1 MHNLVSKTNL
11 SMFRFIP
18 FIITFS
24 LVPQFGCAQNSGKD
38 VLWYN
43 QPARAWIEALPLGNG
58 KLGAMVFG
66 DPINE
71 RIQLND
77 DSMWP
82 GDPENWKEPSG
93 NIRDIQMIR
102 QFLFQGRNVEA
113 DRLFEQKFSN
123 KRILRSHQ
131 TLGDLRIQFNHEQI
145 SDYRRELNI
154 ENAISTTQYRVRGD
168 IVTQEVLVSH
178 PHNVIAVHLTS
189 ETSDGLNA
197 TLKLSRPSDRGIET
211 ATSSTDENNLLYLRG
226 EVTQQNAHF
235 QSRQTP
241 ITEGVLFE
249 SVLKVVHQEGQIN
262 RLNDGLELQN
272 VRQATIYIV
281 SNSSFYFENYQ
292 SQNQIDLEKVLLVPY
307 ETIKSQHIEDYQNLY
322 KRVDVDFG
330 DEALNEIPT
339 DQRLLRLKNGEA
351 DRGLEALL
359 FQFGRYLLISSS
371 RKGTNPP
378 NLQGLWNEHIEAP
391 WNADYHLNIN
401 LQMNYWLSDVT
412 NLSELNYPLF
422 DFTDRLVE
430 NGKTTARVNFGSRGT
445 FFPHATDLWAPTW
458 LQSTVF
464 WGCSM
469 GAAGWLMQHYWTHY
483 EFTKDLNFLKDR
495 AFPAIHEVALF
506 YSDWLIEDP
515 RDGTLIS
522 APSTSPE
529 NRFYHPQGGRVVA
542 TCLGSAKD
550 QQVIY
555 EVFSNYLKMCNI
567 LGYQNDLVR
576 KIEKQIEQLRP
587 GFVIGS
593 DGRILEWDR
602 EYREFEPGHRHMS
615 HLYGFHPGNIV
626 TKEKDPE
633 LFNAVKK
640 SVNYRLAN
648 GGGHTGWSRAWLI
661 NLGARLLDG
670 DFAHRNVR
678 LLFQKS
684 MADNLFDLHPPY
696 QIDGNFG
703 YTAGVAEMLL
713 QSHEE
718 DIVRVLPAFPKSWE
732 NGYIKG
738 LKARGGLTVDIYWED
753 NWLDKVIFQAE
764 FPKKFTL
771 LYRDERVPV
780 DMAAGE
786 IYVYNYRPL
795 RDIDDDGIVDR
806 SDNCPSKANP
816 EQNDADNDGQGDIC
830 DLDSPNNI
838 SIQKRNISCQGKS
851 DGSLTIQTL
860 ADFQYHVHVT
870 GPSKFQKQIDFQ
882 SNVHITGLIAGEYRL
897 SITAKE
903 EPSYSLELNAII
915 EDPMD
920 LSVQTFL
927 NKKNSELELIMKGA
941 ETYRVQLGN
950 QQYVFHE
957 SNVSLPIDNQWS
969 IIYVGTD
976 NPCQGSFA
984 KWVNATN
991 VGQVYPNPVSD
1002 FMHVLLPEDLEM
1014 AIKIYNSF
1022 GQVIYTNES
1031 PKADSTN
1038 RLTIPVSQYPNGFYL
1053 VSLKQQEKE
1062 ELFKVLKQ

>member
-1 MHNLVSKTNL
+1 MY
-11 SMFRFIP
+11 RFIP
-18 FIITFS
+18 FFVFYI
-24 LVPQFGCAQNSGKD
+24 LNLGAQFGYAQNSKKD

-58 KLGAMVFG
+58 KLGVMVFG
-66 DPINE
+66 NPINE

-93 NIRDIQMIR
+93 NIRDIQLIR
-102 QFLFQGRNVEA
+102 QFLFQGRNTEA

-123 KRILRSHQ
+123 KGILRSHQ
-131 TLGDLRIQFNHEQI
+131 TLGDLRIQFDHQQI
-145 SDYRRELNI
+145 SDYRRDLNI
-154 ENAISTTQYRVRGD
+154 ENAISTTQYRVKGD
-168 IVTQEVLVSH
+168 LVTQEVFVSH
-178 PHNVIAVHLTS
+178 PHKVIVVHLTS
-189 ETSDGLNA
+189 ESNAGLNA
-197 TLKLSRPSDRGIET
+197 KLKLSRPSDRGYET
-211 ATSSTDENNLLYLRG
+211 AKSFTDDDHLLYLRG
-226 EVTQQNAHF
+226 EVTQRNARF
-235 QSRQTP
+235 QSRQMP

-249 SVLKVVHQEGQIN
+249 SVLKVVHQGGQII
-262 RLNDGLELQN
+262 RSDDALELEN
-272 VRQATIYIV
+272 VREATIYIV
-281 SNSSFYFENYQ
+281 SNSSFYFDNYQ
-292 SQNQIDLEKVLLVPY
+292 LQNKIDLEKVLSVPY
-307 ETIKSQHIEDYQNLY
+307 ETIKSQHIADYQSLY

-339 DQRLLRLKNGEA
+339 DQRLLRVKNGQN

-378 NLQGLWNEHIEAP
+378 NLQGLWNEHIQAP
-391 WNADYHLNIN
+391 WNGDYHLNIN

-430 NGKTTARVNFGSRGT
+430 NGKTTAMVNFGSRGT

-469 GAAGWLMQHYWTHY
+469 GAGGWLMQHYWKHY
-483 EFTKDLNFLKDR
+483 EFTKDLDFLRER

-506 YSDWLIEDP
+506 YSDWLIEDT

-529 NRFYHPQGGRVVA
+529 NRYYNPQSGRVVA

-555 EVFSNYLKMCNI
+555 EVFSNYLKMCEI
-567 LGYQNDLVR
+567 LGYQNDLVN
-576 KIEKQIEQLRP
+576 KIESQIERLRP
-587 GFVIGS
+587 GFVVGAN
-593 DGRILEWDR
+593 GRILEWDR

-615 HLYGFHPGNIV
+615 HLYGFHPGNII

-640 SVNYRLAN
+640 TVDYRLAN

-684 MADNLFDLHPPY
+684 MADNLFDLHPPF

-703 YTAGVAEMLL
+703 YSAGIAEMLL

-718 DIVRVLPAFPKSWE
+718 GIVRVLPAFPKSWE

-738 LKARGGLTVDIYWED
+738 LKARGGLTVDIYWQD
-753 NWLDKVIFQAE
+753 NWLDRVIFHSE
-764 FPKKFTL
+764 FDKNFTL
-771 LYRDERVPV
+771 LYRDKRVDI
-780 DMAAGE
+780 DMVAGQTY
-786 IYVYNYRPL
+786 IYDYRPF
-795 RDIDDDGIVDR
+795 RDLDQDGIPDQ
-806 SDNCPSKANP
+806 SDNCPNKANP
-816 EQNDADNDGQGDIC
+816 EQKDIDNDGQGDIC
-830 DLDSPNNI
+830 DVDSPNNI
-838 SIQKRNISCQGKS
+838 SINKINTSCQGKA
-851 DGSLTIQTL
+851 DGELIIKTL
-860 ADFQYHVHVT
+860 ADFQYHVVIK
-870 GPSKFQKQIDFQ
+870 GPSEFQKEMDFK
-882 SNVHITGLIAGEYRL
+882 SSARITGLTTGLYTL

-903 EPSYSLELNAII
+903 DPSYFVEFSKNI
-915 EDPMD
+915 EEPQE
-920 LSVQTFL
+920 LSVQTLL
-927 NKKNSELELIMKGA
+927 NTKTGEVELIMDGA
-941 ETYRVQLGN
+941 ESYRVQLGDE
-950 QQYVFHE
+950 QYEFDE
-957 SNVSLPIDNQWS
+957 SNVKLPIDKQWTK
-969 IIYVGTD
+969 IYVGTD
-976 NPCQGSFA
+976 NPCQGSFV
-984 KWVNATN
+984 KWLNVAP
-991 VGQVYPNPVSD
+991 VGQVYPNPVAD
-1002 FMHVLLPEDLEM
+1002 FLYVLFPEDLEFT
-1014 AIKIYNSF
+1014 IKIYNSF
-1022 GQVIYTNES
+1022 GKVIYTDES
-1031 PKADSTN
+1031 PKVDSTN
-1038 RLTIPVSQYPNGFYL
+1038 RLPIPVGQFPSGMYI